1 MDRLRATP
9 PTIRRA
15 AALLP
20 LLLAA
25 ILTAPGAARA
35 EKFAVVTP
43 AAPRLAPART
53 AFVDA
58 VLGKRI
64 VEIDRAGNV
73 VWQCELGDARFGSDE
88 LQRGADLEW
97 IAADDTFLLVV
108 PFSGIFRLDRNCAVV
123 WSHRTPRV
131 SHDADLLPNG
141 NVLYTFAWD
150 DTGDSQAVEIDPAG
164 RIVWRWQAH
173 GHINPAWRN
182 AAEGGGAARN
192 ERGSG
197 RRSGSQGPGG
207 GAGAGQGAGQGGG
220 RGEGFTHANAVAR
233 LADGDTLVSLRNYGR
248 VVRVAPDGRVKWAS
262 ANINRVHDPSLLP
275 DGRLVAA
282 EHMPM
287 TVVRL
292 GQGQREVLFAN
303 AIDIRP
309 IRTVE
314 PLPNGNFLVAGGADI
329 VEIDAAGA
337 VLWHVRPYANLG
349 ARVRE
354 GIYKAVRVGR

>member
-1 MDRLRATP
+1 MGPWRDTA
-9 PTIRRA
+9 A
-15 AALLP
+15 AALMALLP
-20 LLLAA
+20 AGMLS
-25 ILTAPGAARA
+25 TPGTARA
-35 EKFAVVTP
+35 ETFAVVTP
-43 AAPRLAPART
+43 AAPQLAPART

-64 VEIDRAGNV
+64 VEIDRAGTI
-73 VWQCELGDARFGSDE
+73 VWQCRLDDAGFGSDE

-108 PFSGIFRLDRNCAVV
+108 PFSGIFRLNRDCAVV
-123 WSHRTPRV
+123 WSHRTARV

-150 DTGDSQAVEIDPAG
+150 DTGDAQAVEIDPAG
-164 RIVWRWQAH
+164 RTVWRWQAH
-173 GHINPAWRN
+173 GHIDPAWHN
-182 AAEGGGAARN
+182 SAEGAAAPRG
-192 ERGSG
+192 ERTGG

-207 GAGAGQGAGQGGG
+207 PPGSGGGAGQGGG
-220 RGEGFTHANAVAR
+220 RGEGFTHANAVVR
-233 LADGDTLVSLRNYGR
+233 LADGDTLVSLRNFGR

-282 EHMPM
+282 DHMPM

-292 GQGQREVLFAN
+292 GQGRREVLFAN

-314 PLPNGNFLVAGGADI
+314 RLANGNFLVAGGADI
-329 VEIDAAGA
+329 VEIDAAGT

-349 ARVRE
+349 ARVRD
-354 GIYKAVRVGR
+354 GVYKAVRVGR

>member
-1 MDRLRATP
+1 MGPWPKTP
-9 PTIRRA
+9 AAARRA
-15 AALLP
+15 AALAS

-25 ILTAPGAARA
+25 VLTAPTGARA
-35 EKFAVVTP
+35 EKFTVVTP
-43 AAPRLAPART
+43 AAPQLAPART

-73 VWQCELGDARFGSDE
+73 VWQCPLGDARFGSDE
-88 LQRGADLEW
+88 LRRGADLEW
-97 IAADDTFLLVV
+97 IAADDTFLVVV
-108 PFSGIFRLDRNCAVV
+108 PFSGIFRLDRNCAIV

-150 DTGDSQAVEIDPAG
+150 NMSDSQAVEIDPAG
-164 RIVWRWQAH
+164 RTVWSWQAR
-173 GHINPAWRN
+173 GHIDPAWRN
-182 AAEGGGAARN
+182 SAAGGGTS
-192 ERGSG
+192 RGQG
-197 RRSGSQGPGG
+197 NGGLRSSSEGPGSRG
-207 GAGAGQGAGQGGG
+207 LRGGQGGG
-220 RGEGFTHANAVAR
+220 GGGEDFTHANAVVR
-233 LADGDTLVSLRNYGR
+233 LADGDTLVSLRNFGR
-248 VVRVAPDGRVKWAS
+248 VVRVGRDGRVKWAS

-282 EHMPM
+282 EHIPM

-292 GQGQREVLFAN
+292 GAGRREVLFAN
-303 AIDIRP
+303 AIDVRP

-314 PLPNGNFLVAGGADI
+314 QLASGNFLVAGGADI
-329 VEIDAAGA
+329 VEIDAAGT
-337 VLWHVRPYANLG
+337 VLWHVRPYTNLG
-349 ARVRE
+349 TRLRD